1 MATITTDKM
10 NAARLLSTTLLVLLV
25 IAFCL
30 QALLAL
36 PRLSATSDEPI
47 HLSAG
52 YSYWQ
57 TRDFRL
63 NPEHPP
69 LAKLIAA
76 LPLLIIRP
84 TLDMTHDDWK
94 RPVQE
99 ILGFRFL
106 YGNDADRLL
115 FWSRTAMILLS
126 AVGLIV
132 TFLWARDLFG
142 AQAGLFAAT
151 MYAFSPNL
159 LAHGMLVTTDV
170 PLAVFTVLTFY
181 LFWKGGETGSWRIDV
196 ATGLALGAAMASK
209 FSGVFL
215 PVLILIFCIARDRRA
230 AFVRLIT
237 IAVAS
242 LVVIEAA
249 YLFSATPLLY
259 FRNAALVN
267 ANHVQNYPVYL
278 LGRLKPGGWWYYFP
292 AAFLFKAT
300 VPTLAMIIF
309 AVIHAISDRF
319 ASRWGEIILITGICF
334 YALLISWGADQIGLR
349 YLLPIF
355 PLLFV
360 WTSRVVPWILSMRGG
375 ALVIG
380 ALLAWQAF
388 SAVRTFPN
396 YIPYFNELAG
406 GPAQGPWLLDDSNI
420 DWGQGIKQAAQYV
433 REHHIDSVHMH
444 TFSPIDNLQYYGL
457 PPDMPFPEAFRRLVA
472 RTPAPGVYIISAHYV
487 ARMRGV
493 SRDWQTYVPVD
504 RIGNS
509 LWVYRF

>member
-1 MATITTDKM
+1 M
-10 NAARLLSTTLLVLLV
+10 NAARLLSVTVLALLV

-47 HLSAG
+47 HLAAG

-76 LPLLIIRP
+76 LPLLLIRP
-84 TLDMTHDDWK
+84 TFDITHDDWET
-94 RPVQE
+94 PVEE
-99 ILGFRFL
+99 IFGFQFL

-115 FWSRTAMILLS
+115 FWSRTVMVLLS
-126 AVGLIV
+126 AAGLVV

-142 AQAGLFAAT
+142 VHAGLFAAA

-181 LFWKGGETGSWRIDV
+181 LFWKGGTARSWRIDA

-209 FSGVFL
+209 FSGAFL
-215 PVLILIFCIARDRRA
+215 PVLLVILCLARDRRS

-237 IAVAS
+237 IGFASVVA
-242 LVVIEAA
+242 IEAA
-249 YLFSATPLLY
+249 YLFSAQPLLY
-259 FRNAALVN
+259 FKNASLVN
-267 ANHVQNYPVYL
+267 ANHIRSYPIYL

-300 VPTLAMIIF
+300 IPTLAMIIF
-309 AVIHAISDRF
+309 AVIHAISERF
-319 ASRWGEIILITGICF
+319 ASRWGEITLLTVIAG
-334 YALLISWGADQIGLR
+334 YAVLISIGADQIGLR

-355 PLLFV
+355 PLMFV

-380 ALLAWQAF
+380 ALLAWQTVE
-388 SAVRTFPN
+388 AVRTFPN

-420 DWGQGIKQAAQYV
+420 DWGQGLKQAAQYV
-433 REHHIDSVHMH
+433 REHHISNVQMH
-444 TFSPIDNLQYYGL
+444 TFSPIDNPRYYGL
-457 PPDMPFPEAFRRLVA
+457 PPDMPFSEAFRRLVA
-472 RTPAPGVYIISAHYV
+472 QRPAPGVYIISAHYV

-493 SRDWQTYVPVD
+493 SREWQTYKPVD
-504 RIGNS
+504 RIGDS
-509 LWVYRF
+509 LWVYSF